1 MRGLRVLPHCSVPWE
16 GKMGKG
22 KPLTHTAK
30 SPGDRIS
37 GFNGLITQGPPE
49 LYPGSGVG
57 RGRGVPRRRRRSHY
71 QASSST
77 TVSSLCQDPCGRPP
91 RLLRSGGES
100 LMARLLILP
109 GSAQRG
115 RVLLQNLVGIHNS
128 AMSWG
133 SPKTS
138 GRNQNLYLFICHLS
152 LCPLDSGPGMGLSCF
167 WKWANVPPCPG
178 LACSLAGKQTSASL
192 RRTKDHTGVFHPIVF
207 PVGIQVRTSSSQL
220 KSTAVKHIQWR
231 HQ

>member
-133 SPKTS
+133 SPKRLVGT
-138 GRNQNLYLFICHLS
+138 RIFI
-152 LCPLDSGPGMGLSCF
+152 
-167 WKWANVPPCPG
+167 
-178 LACSLAGKQTSASL
+178 SLAVICLSVLLTQGQGWVCRVSGSEPTCPRALAL
-192 RRTKDHTGVFHPIVF
+192 RAPWQANRLRP
-207 PVGIQVRTSSSQL
+207 L
-220 KSTAVKHIQWR
+220 
-231 HQ
+231 

>member
-1 MRGLRVLPHCSVPWE
+1 
-16 GKMGKG
+16 MGKG

-128 AMSWG
+128 AMS
-133 SPKTS
+133 
-138 GRNQNLYLFICHLS
+138 
-152 LCPLDSGPGMGLSCF
+152 
-167 WKWANVPPCPG
+167 
-178 LACSLAGKQTSASL
+178 
-192 RRTKDHTGVFHPIVF
+192 
-207 PVGIQVRTSSSQL
+207 
-220 KSTAVKHIQWR
+220 
-231 HQ
+231 

>member
-1 MRGLRVLPHCSVPWE
+1 MRGLRVLPHCSVPRE

-49 LYPGSGVG
+49 LYPGNGVG
-57 RGRGVPRRRRRSHY
+57 RRLGVPRRRRSHY

-91 RLLRSGGES
+91 RPLRSGGES
-100 LMARLLILP
+100 SLARLLILP

-128 AMSWG
+128 AMSWA
-133 SPKTS
+133 P
-138 GRNQNLYLFICHLS
+138 QNVWSEPESLSLYLSSVSLS
-152 LCPLDSGPGMGLSCF
+152 S
-167 WKWANVPPCPG
+167 
-178 LACSLAGKQTSASL
+178 
-192 RRTKDHTGVFHPIVF
+192 
-207 PVGIQVRTSSSQL
+207 
-220 KSTAVKHIQWR
+220 
-231 HQ
+231 